1 MKTFTIT
8 LANLTSP
15 REICPLLEAR
25 KCKYYNYTFQSN
37 FGVIKFG
44 KAADNE
50 WMAGT
55 WGNRLYRQAGGI
67 NGWGSYALH
76 DTSANKMREQMNIH
90 FPTLTRNDV
99 TITVYDY
106 TDELV
111 GLDEKEIDRRLL
123 NEEHELIKKHV
134 EDYGD
139 TPKLNIQCTKIRTK
153 AMFDDFFEVEYD

>member
-1 MKTFTIT
+1 
-8 LANLTSP
+8 
-15 REICPLLEAR
+15 
-25 KCKYYNYTFQSN
+25 
-37 FGVIKFG
+37 
-44 KAADNE
+44 
-50 WMAGT
+50 
-55 WGNRLYRQAGGI
+55 
-67 NGWGSYALH
+67 
-76 DTSANKMREQMNIH
+76 MREQMNIH